1 MNFTSVIPRNYAFFM
16 AVAALALSFS
26 ETSSFILNN
35 SKRTVQLQANAVT
48 DSSSEEVNTNNIN
61 NRRGFLRITPVAV
74 LSGITGANILTSHSY
89 PAFAKDDEEV
99 ELPTKEDV
107 TERFNTVRYELQDPQ
122 GGVSYMQGR
131 IEKEDFEGLLE
142 FTRSYDLELRKLR
155 MGKAKK
161 LLQGKELKAKGTSYA
176 NAVTWDLIGMNKGRR
191 PGQENIETASK
202 YLQELRDDIATFLTL
217 EETIEVQP

>member
-1 MNFTSVIPRNYAFFM
+1 MKFSAIIPRNYAFF
-16 AVAALALSFS
+16 VALALALPFS

-48 DSSSEEVNTNNIN
+48 DSSSSEANTNIN
-61 NRRGFLRITPVAV
+61 NRRDFLRVNPVAV
-74 LSGITGANILTSHSY
+74 LSGITAVNILTSHSY

-99 ELPTKEDV
+99 ELPTKEEV

-131 IEKEDFEGLLE
+131 IDKEDFEGLLE

-161 LLQGKELKAKGTSYA
+161 LLQGKEIKARGTSYA
-176 NAVTWDLIGMNKGRR
+176 NAVTWDLIGMNKGCR

-202 YLQELRDDIATFLTL
+202 YLQELREDIATFLTL

>member
-1 MNFTSVIPRNYAFFM
+1 MNFLVIIPRNYAFFM
-16 AVAALALSFS
+16 ALALASSFP

-48 DSSSEEVNTNNIN
+48 DSSSSESDTKIN
-61 NRRGFLRITPVAV
+61 NRRYFLRITPVAV
-74 LSGITGANILTSHSY
+74 LSGITGVNILTSHSY
-89 PAFAKDDEEV
+89 PAFAKAKGDEEV

-131 IEKEDFEGLLE
+131 IDKEDFEGLLE

-161 LLQGKELKAKGTSYA
+161 LLQGKEIKARGTSYA
-176 NAVTWDLIGMNKGRR
+176 NAVTWDLIGMNKGCR
-191 PGQENIETASK
+191 PGQENIETAKK
-202 YLQELRDDIATFLTL
+202 YLQELREDIATFLTL